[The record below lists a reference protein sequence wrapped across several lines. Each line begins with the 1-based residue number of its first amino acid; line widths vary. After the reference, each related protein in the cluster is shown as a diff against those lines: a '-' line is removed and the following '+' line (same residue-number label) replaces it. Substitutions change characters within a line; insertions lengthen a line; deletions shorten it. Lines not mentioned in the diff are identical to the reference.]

1 MKKQTKIVIG
11 ILAVFTVAVTM
22 SVAFAEPVSAKTFK
36 SQEGYI
42 WEIKDQK
49 WEDMKIQAKN
59 KYDHMK
65 SIGSHTPGYSDSLNI
80 TVTLGNVKYQGI
92 AFAVQND
99 RGVRC
104 EVRGVLPDGGRL
116 TGF

>member
-65 SIGSHTPGYSDSLNI
+65 SIGSHTPGYSRKCQIPGHCICSS
-80 TVTLGNVKYQGI
+80 K
-92 AFAVQND
+92 
-99 RGVRC
+99 
-104 EVRGVLPDGGRL
+104 
-116 TGF
+116 